1 MTVDTPRSELPS
13 KEIAALCE
21 RWRVVEL
28 SIFGSAM
35 RGDFGSQSDVDLL
48 VEFDSGV
55 SWSLIEIDRMAGE
68 LAEIFGRK
76 VDLVER
82 TAIESSANYI
92 RRRHILQS
100 AEPVYVA
107 R

>member
-1 MTVDTPRSELPS
+1 VDSPSFELPRR
-13 KEIAALCE
+13 EIATFCR
-21 RWRVVEL
+21 RWKVAEL
-28 SIFGSAM
+28 SLFGSVL
-35 RGDFGSQSDVDLL
+35 RGDFGPQSDVDVLVKFDSSVRPSL
-48 VEFDSGV
+48 VELDQMS
-55 SWSLIEIDRMAGE
+55 RH

-82 TAIESSANYI
+82 ATIESSANYI
-92 RRRHILQS
+92 RRRHILET

>member
-1 MTVDTPRSELPS
+1 MIRG
-13 KEIAALCE
+13 EI
-21 RWRVVEL
+21 
-28 SIFGSAM
+28 GP
-35 RGDFGSQSDVDLL
+35 QSDVDVL
-48 VEFDSGV
+48 VKFSSDTRP
-55 SWSLIEIDRMAGE
+55 SLNELDQMSRD

-82 TAIESSANYI
+82 AAIESSANYI
-92 RRRHILQS
+92 RRRHILES